1 MKTATILIIICL
13 FAASMAETSE
23 IKGKLTSLL
32 AMQAQASDAID
43 SVNDLLKSLK

>member
-1 MKTATILIIICL
+1 VGIVMLFLPEKIII
-13 FAASMAETSE
+13 E